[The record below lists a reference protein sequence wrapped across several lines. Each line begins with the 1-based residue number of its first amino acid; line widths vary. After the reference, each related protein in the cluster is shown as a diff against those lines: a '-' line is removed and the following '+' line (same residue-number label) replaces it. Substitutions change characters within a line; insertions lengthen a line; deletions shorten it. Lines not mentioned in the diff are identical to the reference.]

1 MKSKSDR
8 EYEKELSAMPA
19 DKQAQV
25 RAIMG
30 TPVGAAVAL
39 HREIQANREAVGA
52 LIEEVRA
59 NTAKTM
65 QAVADLTA
73 KIGVHDHR
81 IGCLE
86 RDQGELEDRVE
97 EIADQV
103 RALSKRVGVAS

>member
-1 MKSKSDR
+1 MRNKNDR

-19 DKQAQV
+19 AAQAEV

-39 HREIQANREAVGA
+39 HREISANREAVTA
-52 LIEEVRA
+52 LVEEVRA

-73 KIGVHDHR
+73 KITVHDHR

-86 RDQGELEDRVE
+86 EDQGRLEDRVDD
-97 EIADQV
+97 IAGQV
-103 RALSKRVGVAS
+103 RVLRERMGAA

>member
-1 MKSKSDR
+1 MKNKSDR
-8 EYEKELSAMPA
+8 EYERELSAMPPRE
-19 DKQAQV
+19 QEQV

-39 HREIQANREAVGA
+39 HREIQANREAVTA
-52 LIEEVRA
+52 LVEEVRA

-73 KIGVHDHR
+73 KIAVHDHQ

-86 RDQGELEDRVE
+86 EDQGRLEGRVD
-97 EIADQV
+97 EIAGQV
-103 RALSKRVGVAS
+103 RELRQRMGAA